1 MSDCAFKRSWPAAF
15 LAVSIGCSSTA
26 PAPSPPPADAGP
38 FNLVIAN
45 GRVLDP
51 ESGLDGTRQLGLRE
65 GTIVRI
71 SETPLEGNAI
81 LDAAGLAVAPGFVDL
96 HVHGQ
101 DDENYR
107 IKAMD
112 GVTTALELEAGTED
126 VDGWYA
132 ARAGRSLINF
142 GASSSHIRARA
153 VEFHD
158 KGVLLPSGPATHGL
172 ATPEQV
178 DSMKARVRRGLQQG
192 GLGVGMGIRYTPGAT
207 RWEIV
212 EMFRVAA
219 EAGAPV
225 FVHVR
230 SFGTR
235 EPGSSVE
242 SMLEV
247 LAAAAITGAPLHIVH
262 INSMSLES
270 TPETLRLVEE
280 ARARGLDVTTEAYP
294 YSAGQTYIES
304 ALLDQYENAPD
315 DLYRKLQWVKTGER
329 LTRGTFRKY
338 RKEGGT
344 VILHLNTPEMEARA
358 VTSPLTA
365 IASDGDLHHGK
376 GHPRQAGTFG
386 RVLGYYVRET
396 GALSLMDAVRKMT
409 LMPARRLEATAEGFK
424 KKGRINVGA
433 DADLAIFDPARVR
446 DRSTYEAPAV
456 PSEGFVHV
464 LVAGVP
470 VVRDGKVVDGV
481 FPGKGV
487 RGAQRPN

>member
-1 MSDCAFKRSWPAAF
+1 MSDCAFTRSWPAAV

-26 PAPSPPPADAGP
+26 PAPAPAPADAGP
-38 FNLVIAN
+38 FDLVIAN

-51 ESGLDGTRQLGLRE
+51 ESGLDGTRQLGLRG

-71 SETPLEGNAI
+71 SETPLDGTAI

-132 ARAGRSLINF
+132 ARAGQSLINF

-192 GLGVGMGIRYTPGAT
+192 GLGVGMGIQYTPGAT

-344 VILHLNTPEMEARA
+344 RDPSPQHARDGGARGDQPAHRHRQRRRSASWEGPPATGRDLRSRPRLLRARDGGVVADGRCPEDDADAGAAAR
-358 VTSPLTA
+358 
-365 IASDGDLHHGK
+365 GD
-376 GHPRQAGTFG
+376 RG
-386 RVLGYYVRET
+386 RVQEEGT
-396 GALSLMDAVRKMT
+396 DQ
-409 LMPARRLEATAEGFK
+409 RRG
-424 KKGRINVGA
+424 
-433 DADLAIFDPARVR
+433 
-446 DRSTYEAPAV
+446 
-456 PSEGFVHV
+456 
-464 LVAGVP
+464 
-470 VVRDGKVVDGV
+470 
-481 FPGKGV
+481 
-487 RGAQRPN
+487 